1 MNPRPLIVIAGPTAT
16 GKSDMAIRLAKAI
29 NGVIINADSRQVY
42 QEMSIGTAKPSKE
55 QMAQVPHFLF
65 GTVSMKDTYNIYE
78 YQKDVFKLL
87 ETIPATQVP
96 ILVGGSGMYIDSV
109 IYNYN
114 LVQSEKIQNQSRGA
128 LENFSVQQLQQQI
141 PEDILSQLNNSD
153 KNNPRRLQRIIER
166 GNSLPEKKLTTPLFP
181 NRYFVLDLPIEI
193 LRTRV
198 KTRVDQML
206 ENGLIE
212 ENKKLREEGL
222 NKYTAFDSICYREFD
237 GYFEGEKTLEQ
248 VKEEIVTSNMK
259 YAKRQRTWFRKNPNA
274 IWTTDFDL
282 ILKESENLLKYS

>member
-1 MNPRPLIVIAGPTAT
+1 MNFRPIIVIAGPTAT
-16 GKSDMAIRLAKAI
+16 GKSDIAIKLAKDI
-29 NGVIINADSRQVY
+29 NGVIINADSRQIY

-65 GTVSMKDTYNIYE
+65 GTVSMRDTYNIYE

-114 LVQSEKIQNQSRGA
+114 LVQSEKIQDQSRGA

-153 KNNPRRLQRIIER
+153 RNNPRRLQRIIER
-166 GNSLPEKKLTTPLFP
+166 GNSLPEKQLTTPIFP
-181 NRYFVLDLPIEI
+181 NRYFVLDLPTEI
-193 LRTRV
+193 LKTRIE
-198 KTRVDQML
+198 TRVDQMI

-212 ENKKLREEGL
+212 ENKQLREQGL
-222 NKYTAFDSICYREFD
+222 DKYPACNSIGYSEFD
-237 GYFEGEKTLEQ
+237 GYFENEKTIGD
-248 VKEEIVTSNMK
+248 VKAEIVANTMH
-259 YAKRQRTWFRKNPNA
+259 YVKRQRTWFKRNKNA